1 MNKKYYALVELYDAE
16 DKIFCTIALKTNYF
30 KGEKMDYFVD
40 KWILFNHC
48 KIKTPDGEYTK
59 VVSYFLNVLTEEQ
72 YNQLLVKD
80 VDQVVF
86 IDKSQANRKLSFI
99 WMIDG
104 DDNWQND

>member
-1 MNKKYYALVELYDAE
+1 MYHALIYLYDNE

-30 KGEKMDYFVD
+30 KGKKMDYFVD

-48 KIKTPDGEYTK
+48 KIKTPDGKYKE
-59 VVSYFLNVLTEEQ
+59 VASYFLDILTEEQ

-86 IDKSQANRKLSFI
+86 IDKNQVNRKLSFI
-99 WMIDG
+99 WTIDSN
-104 DDNWQND
+104 DNWQDD